1 MSWTR
6 IKDAVNRGM
15 NSPIVAP
22 RSFGDWLV
30 DSSETL
36 PQETRTA
43 LLRSLFSMPPLY
55 VAGLLHAFGIAAV
68 IAFRLPTQL
77 FVTWAVVE
85 FLLVSLRI
93 PIFFAC
99 RRALAAGTPCP
110 LRAHV
115 LLALLASA
123 SLGCGTSL
131 SVLSGDWVVATI
143 ACLSSAFTA
152 GMVCLRNFAAPR
164 LVVPMVVLLLGPCA
178 LAAFLSGEPI
188 MLFLGAQIPFYLGAI
203 GATSFQL
210 NKLLVKSLLADH
222 EDERRS
228 RHDVLT
234 GLLNRSGLA
243 RDIAERIDATP
254 EQCLALFYLDL
265 DGFKVINDSFGHQVG
280 DELLKSVAERLRSA
294 TGPDHSVARLS
305 GDEFVVVAQARSA
318 ADALAFGQT
327 LVQAVGEMGYII
339 GSEAAIIGVSA
350 GVALYPDHGRDL
362 GALLAEAD
370 TALYQAK
377 FWGRAKCVIAGN
389 GSAARPGSAT
399 SFAAASAHRWDADAA

>member
-1 MSWTR
+1 M
-6 IKDAVNRGM
+6 KGAVSRGM
-15 NSPIVAP
+15 NASNVGG
-22 RSFGDWLV
+22 RSFADWLV
-30 DSSETL
+30 DPSETL
-36 PQETRTA
+36 PRETRTA

-55 VAGLLHAFGIAAV
+55 VAGLLHAVGIAAV
-68 IAFRLPTQL
+68 SAFRLPTQL
-77 FVTWAVVE
+77 FVIWAVLE
-85 FLLVSLRI
+85 AALIALRI
-93 PIFFAC
+93 PVFFVC
-99 RRALAAGTPCP
+99 RRALAAGTLCP

-115 LLALLASA
+115 LLALLGSA
-123 SLGCGTSL
+123 SLGFGTFL

-152 GMVCLRNFAAPR
+152 GMVCLRNFAAPH
-164 LVVPMVVLLLGPCA
+164 LVMPMVALLLGPCA
-178 LAAFLSGEPI
+178 LAAFFSGEPI

-254 EQCLALFYLDL
+254 EQGLALFYLDL

-294 TGPDHSVARLS
+294 TGPDDSVGRLS
-305 GDEFVVVAQARSA
+305 GDEFVVVAPARSA
-318 ADALAFGQT
+318 AEALAFGQS
-327 LVQAVGEMGYII
+327 LVQTIGEMGYII

-350 GVALYPDHGRDL
+350 GVALYPGHGRDL

-389 GSAARPGSAT
+389 GNAARMTT
-399 SFAAASAHRWDADAA
+399 SNVAAASVECWDADAA

>member
-1 MSWTR
+1 
-6 IKDAVNRGM
+6 
-15 NSPIVAP
+15 
-22 RSFGDWLV
+22 
-30 DSSETL
+30 
-36 PQETRTA
+36 
-43 LLRSLFSMPPLY
+43 LL
-55 VAGLLHAFGIAAV
+55 G
-68 IAFRLPTQL
+68 
-77 FVTWAVVE
+77 
-85 FLLVSLRI
+85 
-93 PIFFAC
+93 
-99 RRALAAGTPCP
+99 
-110 LRAHV
+110 
-115 LLALLASA
+115 SA
-123 SLGCGTSL
+123 SLGFGTFL

-164 LVVPMVVLLLGPCA
+164 LVVPMVALLLGPCA
-178 LAAFLSGEPI
+178 LAAFFSGEPI

-203 GATSFQL
+203 AATSFQL

-234 GLLNRSGLA
+234 GMLNRSGLA

-254 EQCLALFYLDL
+254 DQGLALFYLDL

-305 GDEFVVVAQARSA
+305 ADEFVVVAPARSPEEV
-318 ADALAFGQT
+318 LAFGQS

-339 GSEAAIIGVSA
+339 GSEAAIIGVSV

-389 GSAARPGSAT
+389 GSAARLGSAT
-399 SFAAASAHRWDADAA
+399 GFAAESPQRWDADAA

>member
-1 MSWTR
+1 M
-6 IKDAVNRGM
+6 KGAVNRGI
-15 NSPIVAP
+15 NSPNVTR
-22 RSFGDWLV
+22 RSFADWLV
-30 DSSETL
+30 DPSETL
-36 PQETRTA
+36 PRETRTA

-55 VAGLLHAFGIAAV
+55 VAGLLHAVGIAVV
-68 IAFRLPTQL
+68 IAFRLPTEL
-77 FVTWAVVE
+77 FMIWAAVE
-85 FLLVSLRI
+85 IALISLRI
-93 PIFFAC
+93 PIFLIC
-99 RRALAAGTPCP
+99 RRALAAGTLCP
-110 LRAHV
+110 LRTHV
-115 LLALLASA
+115 LLALLGAA
-123 SLGCGTSL
+123 SLGFGTFL
-131 SVLSGDWVVATI
+131 CVLSGDWVVATI

-164 LVVPMVVLLLGPCA
+164 LVVPMVALLLGPCA
-178 LAAFLSGEPI
+178 LAAFFSGEPI

-234 GLLNRSGLA
+234 GMLNRSGLA
-243 RDIAERIDATP
+243 RDTAERIDATP
-254 EQCLALFYLDL
+254 EQSFALFYLDL

-294 TGPDHSVARLS
+294 TAPDHSVARLS
-305 GDEFVVVAQARSA
+305 GDEFIVVAPARSA
-318 ADALAFGQT
+318 AEALAFGQS

-389 GSAARPGSAT
+389 GSAARLTTPSAT
-399 SFAAASAHRWDADAA
+399 TFAAASAARWDVDAA

>member
-1 MSWTR
+1 M
-6 IKDAVNRGM
+6 K
-15 NSPIVAP
+15 AP
-22 RSFGDWLV
+22 NVGRRSFADRLV
-30 DSSETL
+30 DPSETL
-36 PQETRTA
+36 PRETRTA
-43 LLRSLFSMPPLY
+43 LLRSLFGMPPLY
-55 VAGLLHAFGIAAV
+55 VAGLLHAVGIAAV
-68 IAFRLPTQL
+68 IAFRLPTGL
-77 FVTWAVVE
+77 FLIWAAVE
-85 FLLVSLRI
+85 VALVSLRI
-93 PIFFAC
+93 PIFLVC

-115 LLALLASA
+115 LLALLGAA
-123 SLGCGTSL
+123 SLGCGTFF

-178 LAAFLSGEPI
+178 LAAFFSGEPI

-210 NKLLVKSLLADH
+210 NALLVKSLLADH

-254 EQCLALFYLDL
+254 EHCLALFYLDL
-265 DGFKVINDSFGHQVG
+265 DGFRVINDSFGHQVG

-305 GDEFVVVAQARSA
+305 GDEFVVVAPARSA
-318 ADALAFGQT
+318 AEALAFGQS

-339 GSEAAIIGVSA
+339 GSEAAIIGVSV

-389 GSAARPGSAT
+389 GSAARGSAA
-399 SFAAASAHRWDADAA
+399 SFAAASAQRWDVDAA

>member
-1 MSWTR
+1 
-6 IKDAVNRGM
+6 M
-15 NSPIVAP
+15 NSPNVAR
-22 RSFGDWLV
+22 RSFADWLV
-30 DSSETL
+30 DPSETL
-36 PQETRTA
+36 PRETRAA

-55 VAGLLHAFGIAAV
+55 VAGLLHAVGIAAV

-77 FVTWAVVE
+77 FVIWAAVE
-85 FLLVSLRI
+85 IALIASRI
-93 PIFFAC
+93 AVFFVC

-110 LRAHV
+110 LRTHV
-115 LLALLASA
+115 LLALLGSG
-123 SLGCGTSL
+123 SLGCGTFL

-178 LAAFLSGEPI
+178 LAAFFSGEPI

-210 NKLLVKSLLADH
+210 NKLLVKSLLAEH

-234 GLLNRSGLA
+234 GMLNRSGLA

-254 EQCLALFYLDL
+254 EQGLALFYLDL

-294 TGPDHSVARLS
+294 TGPDDSVGRLS
-305 GDEFVVVAQARSA
+305 GDEFVVVAPARSA
-318 ADALAFGQT
+318 ADVLAFGQS

-362 GALLAEAD
+362 GALLSAAD

-389 GSAARPGSAT
+389 GSAARLATPSAPT
-399 SFAAASAHRWDADAA
+399 FAEASGQRWGADAA